1 MRACYR
7 HAAEYFNIAI
17 FLLSFVCLSF
27 AKKFVQDSLKGN
39 PGYLDTN
46 HYNYNNIFVIIFLP
60 YITRVQ
66 KWIDWA
72 HNGINYSKF
81 FLLYGTS
88 WRLLEIFFKRNL
100 LLIRLMKYPICI
112 IYRIAIAHSSTSTA
126 NKMTFIM
133 SCHLGITGGILEA
146 MLSNRG
152 ATENCNVMLETGILQ
167 LLIKLFEFLHT
178 SKQLNSTV
186 HQSSFLLHLA
196 GIIRYTAVYFI
207 FPLDE
212 LFTYI
217 NILGL
222 LEQS

>member
-1 MRACYR
+1 
-7 HAAEYFNIAI
+7 
-17 FLLSFVCLSF
+17 
-27 AKKFVQDSLKGN
+27 
-39 PGYLDTN
+39 
-46 HYNYNNIFVIIFLP
+46 
-60 YITRVQ
+60 
-66 KWIDWA
+66 
-72 HNGINYSKF
+72 
-81 FLLYGTS
+81 
-88 WRLLEIFFKRNL
+88 
-100 LLIRLMKYPICI
+100 
-112 IYRIAIAHSSTSTA
+112 
-126 NKMTFIM
+126 M